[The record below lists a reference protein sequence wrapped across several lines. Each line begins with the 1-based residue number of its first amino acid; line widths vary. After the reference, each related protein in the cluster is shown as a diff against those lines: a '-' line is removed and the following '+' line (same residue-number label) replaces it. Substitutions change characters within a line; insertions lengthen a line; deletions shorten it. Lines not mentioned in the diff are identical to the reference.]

1 MKKTWI
7 SLLLLALSLMAGAQS
22 ATKDFVKGADVGFLT
37 GQERRGVKFHD
48 RNGQERECLELLK
61 NDYQMSAIR
70 MRVWVNPR
78 GGDCDKNTLLAMA
91 RRVKALGMDLMVDFH
106 YADSWADP
114 AKQPIPAAWQR
125 HSYKQMLQ
133 DVREHTIDVLSLL
146 KQNGIEPRWVQ
157 VGNETA
163 NGLLWPM
170 GHIEKNPKQYAGF
183 IRAGYDAVKEVFP
196 QATVLVHLDRGHKQS
211 LYDWNLDIIKKYG
224 GKWDMIG
231 MSLYPYWATKGGTP
245 EQDNKI
251 ITDCMANI
259 RHCSEKY
266 GCDVIIV
273 ETGFEVDEQHPEK
286 MEEGRRQLARV
297 IREARTA
304 TNGHCRGVFYW
315 EPQCLP
321 GGYKLGAFDHNAAPT
336 AIMEGF
342 VEVSRNEI
350 KITENINY
358 RSPSSS
364 ITASS
369 PIAPVGFADG
379 ASPSC
384 VLDLAQPLFG
394 LQKNRPAILVI
405 HGGGWSAGSKNDMVY
420 RTLMVD
426 YALKGYVVCNM
437 NYRLVQEA
445 PLPACIEDVRCAI
458 RWMKAHAAELGIDP
472 SRIGTY
478 GHSAGGHLSLMA
490 GVAAASTSFN
500 DDADSWK
507 DYDCSVA
514 CSAGGAP
521 PTEIGRAGEWAD
533 HTEWWP
539 IGYIGASETPF
550 LVLQGGEDP
559 IVRPNLTEDW
569 VTKMQRAGAQVDYV
583 KVHGQHGVAFDQQL
597 EFTRPALDAF
607 FARHLRHDDPS
618 VSFEQMKVPEYG
630 GSGPHKA
637 VAVREKTLPD
647 FVVYRPM
654 NLDAAMI
661 TGQRGLFGRGEV
673 KREQLPVLI
682 FCNGG
687 CMDTSIGY
695 ENMLTD
701 VASYGYVII
710 AIGELQMMA
719 QHEKDQHTPSSMVQ
733 KALNWICQRATDP
746 ASPYYNK
753 VDTARMAAA
762 GHSCGGAQ
770 VLANASDPRLN
781 TYLILNAGMGKMTM
795 ADASAASLKQL
806 HGPILYLVGGTSDVA
821 WQNAQMDYEAIKKVP
836 VVLADNTQSGHG
848 GTYEQPF
855 GGANARMVRAW
866 LDWQLKG
873 KSVPEAL
880 FLRGDLTGY
889 DQWTIKHKNFK

>member
-7 SLLLLALSLMAGAQS
+7 SLLLLVLPLLADAQS

-91 RRVKALGMDLMVDFH
+91 RRVKALDMDLMVDFH

-114 AKQPIPAAWQR
+114 AKQPIPAAWQG
-125 HSYKQMLQ
+125 HSYKQMQQ

-146 KQNGIEPRWVQ
+146 KQNDIEPRWVQ

-266 GCDVIIV
+266 GCDVMIV

-321 GGYKLGAFDHNAAPT
+321 GGYKLGAFDHHAAPT

-342 VEVSRNEI
+342 VEASQQQI
-350 KITENINY
+350 TITENIHY
-358 RSPSSS
+358 KQE
-364 ITASS
+364 
-369 PIAPVGFADG
+369 
-379 ASPSC
+379 PSC

-394 LQKNRPAILVI
+394 PQKNRPAILII

-445 PLPACIEDVRCAI
+445 PMPACIEDVRCAI

-472 SRIGTY
+472 NRIGTY

-490 GVAAASTSFN
+490 GLT
-500 DDADSWK
+500 ADI
-507 DYDCSVA
+507 A
-514 CSAGGAP
+514 CAAGGAP

-559 IVRPNLTEDW
+559 IVRPDLTEDW
-569 VTKMQRAGAQVDYV
+569 VTKMQRAGARVDYV

-630 GSGPHKA
+630 GSGPFKA

-654 NLDAAMI
+654 NLDAAMNV
-661 TGQRGLFGRGEV
+661 GQRGLFGRGEV

-695 ENMLTD
+695 ENMLTE
-701 VASYGYVII
+701 VASHGYVVI

-733 KALNWICQRATDP
+733 KALDWICQRAADP

-753 VDTARMAAA
+753 VDTTRMAAA

-770 VLANASDPRLN
+770 VLANAADPRLK

-795 ADASAASLKQL
+795 ADASAQSLKQL

-821 WQNAQMDYEAIKKVP
+821 WQNAQMDYKAIKKVP

-848 GTYEQPF
+848 GTYEQPL

-873 KSVPEAL
+873 KSEPEAL
-880 FLRGDLTGY
+880 FLQSDLTGY

>member
-1 MKKTWI
+1 M
-7 SLLLLALSLMAGAQS
+7 
-22 ATKDFVKGADVGFLT
+22 
-37 GQERRGVKFHD
+37 
-48 RNGQERECLELLK
+48 
-61 NDYQMSAIR
+61 
-70 MRVWVNPR
+70 
-78 GGDCDKNTLLAMA
+78 
-91 RRVKALGMDLMVDFH
+91 
-106 YADSWADP
+106 
-114 AKQPIPAAWQR
+114 
-125 HSYKQMLQ
+125 
-133 DVREHTIDVLSLL
+133 
-146 KQNGIEPRWVQ
+146 
-157 VGNETA
+157 
-163 NGLLWPM
+163 
-170 GHIEKNPKQYAGF
+170 
-183 IRAGYDAVKEVFP
+183 KEVFP

-266 GCDVIIV
+266 GCDVMIV

-342 VEVSRNEI
+342 VEASQQQI
-350 KITENINY
+350 TITENIHY
-358 RSPSSS
+358 KQE
-364 ITASS
+364 
-369 PIAPVGFADG
+369 
-379 ASPSC
+379 PSC

-394 LQKNRPAILVI
+394 PQKNRPAILII

-445 PLPACIEDVRCAI
+445 PMPACIEDVQTAI

-472 SRIGTY
+472 NRIGTY

-490 GVAAASTSFN
+490 GLT
-500 DDADSWK
+500 ADI
-507 DYDCSVA
+507 A
-514 CSAGGAP
+514 CAAGGAP

-569 VTKMQRAGAQVDYV
+569 VTKMQRAGARVDYV

-630 GSGPHKA
+630 GSGPFKA
-637 VAVREKTLPD
+637 VAVREKTLSD

-654 NLDAAMI
+654 NLDAAMNV
-661 TGQRGLFGRGEV
+661 GQRGLFGRGEV

-701 VASYGYVII
+701 IASYGYVVV
-710 AIGELQMMA
+710 AIGELQMLA

-733 KALNWICQRATDP
+733 QALDWICQQADNP

-753 VDTARMAAA
+753 IDQEKIAAA
-762 GHSCGGAQ
+762 GHQKAHKEFSNVA
-770 VLANASDPRLN
+770 V
-781 TYLILNAGMGKMTM
+781 TKYM
-795 ADASAASLKQL
+795 ADVLFNENYQPHKSWQI
-806 HGPILYLVGGTSDVA
+806 IL
-821 WQNAQMDYEAIKKVP
+821 
-836 VVLADNTQSGHG
+836 
-848 GTYEQPF
+848 
-855 GGANARMVRAW
+855 
-866 LDWQLKG
+866 
-873 KSVPEAL
+873 
-880 FLRGDLTGY
+880 
-889 DQWTIKHKNFK
+889 